1 MLARSHTHPPYPP
14 AVRERTPGRVN
25 ARANERTNYVLIL
38 RSEPSIN
45 VPEEIRL
52 RKLLKAAK
60 RIYGFTA
67 TDIREAKMPGP
78 TADRSSASAAT
89 ALAGNVEGRQG
100 E

>member
-1 MLARSHTHPPYPP
+1 M
-14 AVRERTPGRVN
+14 RERTPGRVS

-78 TADRSSASAAT
+78 TPDRSPQAAAT
-89 ALAGNVEGRQG
+89 APVPNVEGQQS
-100 E
+100 